1 MKVHGECNKGGSSKM
16 TTDVG
21 NKFVLLMTGRSGSAW
36 VMSTLSRLQH
46 VTTHE
51 ALFLRRART
60 SERTWD
66 SDFAY
71 PRFVETKSNS
81 LTFRPF
87 SVFLYL
93 NALYNTPGAVG
104 FKLNYAQLGQYPE
117 VLAYLFKHRIRV
129 VHLFRRNHLDVL
141 ISWAVKTKTGQ
152 AHLLAGQ
159 SVPDDLRVEI
169 DTKNLLKQLA
179 WMQKRLSLVRKL
191 LNWCRLPHLEV
202 AYEDLL
208 HDRAHFGCILDFLS
222 IKPEGGIPQS
232 NVVKIRRGGHCD
244 VIRNYDQVKEVL
256 ANSKFAG
263 LLE

>member
-1 MKVHGECNKGGSSKM
+1 M

-66 SDFAY
+66 SDFAH
-71 PRFVETKSNS
+71 PRFVETKSDGLN
-81 LTFRPF
+81 FRPF

-93 NALYNTPGAVG
+93 NALYETPGAVG
-104 FKLNYAQLGQYPE
+104 FKLNYVHLAQYPE
-117 VLAYLFKHRIRV
+117 ILAYLIRHRIRI
-129 VHLFRRNHLDVL
+129 VHLVRRNHLDVI
-141 ISWAVKTKTGQ
+141 ISWAVKTKIGQ
-152 AHLLAGQ
+152 AHLLADH
-159 SVPDDLRVEI
+159 STPDDLRVEL
-169 DTKNLLKQLA
+169 DTKDLIKQLE
-179 WMQKRLSLVRKL
+179 WMQKRLSIVRKL
-191 LNWCRLPHLEV
+191 LSWCRLPHLEI

-208 HDRAHFGCILDFLS
+208 RDRAHFRFIFNFLS
-222 IKPEGGIPQS
+222 IKPEGDVPESII
-232 NVVKIRRGGHCD
+232 VKTRRGGHCD
-244 VIRNYDQVKEVL
+244 VISNYNQVKEVL
-256 ANSKFAG
+256 ANSKFTG